1 MISGA
6 TEEELDIANDRADLL
21 LEIERLNN
29 IINTILEFPLFE
41 EECPLNFGFSE
52 KELEQQAQDVF
63 YQDEWCEKNCDD
75 NYKKCWL
82 KYFDKLQELKGKND
96 D

>member
-1 MISGA
+1 MLCSSSKICFFIFFWDFFLS
-6 TEEELDIANDRADLL
+6 EVLF
-21 LEIERLNN
+21 N
-29 IINTILEFPLFE
+29 IVFIILEFPLFE